1 LISTA
6 PDLLR
11 AGPGAVSPAKARLQ
25 RFPVAASFKLKT
37 DAQTFLNGL
46 TADVQRGEYVDP
58 RKASETFGTV
68 AEQWILTKQGAKR
81 KPKTLAGYRSLLDTI
96 VLPQWGDVPLK
107 RIDYERCS
115 TWLGMLATEGSQTG
129 KGLSA
134 SRITQAHQLVGAV
147 LKYAQK
153 TGKIVKNVAL
163 EFKRGQDIP
172 QQHERERRYLSMPE
186 LLRLAEASGRFQTL
200 TLVLGMTGIR
210 FGEAAAL
217 RRKHVGDRELT
228 IRASATHVTGQGIV
242 ESTTKSKRARH
253 VRVPGPVWER
263 LKTELPDDPNALV
276 FPRARG
282 GILPSCGVP
291 QRVRQGLRRGGH
303 RGFDATRPEAYHGI
317 AGHQCWR

>member
-1 LISTA
+1 MGQSDAAACALEAVEARELISTA

-107 RIDYERCS
+107 RIDSEQYS

-163 EFKRGQDIP
+163 EFKRGQDIS
-172 QQHERERRYLSMPE
+172 SMNGS
-186 LLRLAEASGRFQTL
+186 A
-200 TLVLGMTGIR
+200 GICR
-210 FGEAAAL
+210 C
-217 RRKHVGDRELT
+217 R
-228 IRASATHVTGQGIV
+228 
-242 ESTTKSKRARH
+242 
-253 VRVPGPVWER
+253 
-263 LKTELPDDPNALV
+263 
-276 FPRARG
+276 
-282 GILPSCGVP
+282 SC
-291 QRVRQGLRRGGH
+291 
-303 RGFDATRPEAYHGI
+303 
-317 AGHQCWR
+317 